1 MDYTMNYTMDILK
14 EIKCDIHNGHNLTEE
29 QLDYI
34 IKKCSKDD
42 LIEIIINYNLLLI
55 FF

>member
-1 MDYTMNYTMDILK
+1 MDILK

-34 IKKCSKDD
+34 KKTAQNM
-42 LIEIIINYNLLLI
+42 I
-55 FF
+55 